1 MIRNYF
7 KIAFRN
13 LTRNKSYLSINVI
26 SLALSLSCGLLIF
39 SLVKYHLSF
48 DNFHQDSDR
57 IFRIVTEKHRDEISY
72 DTGVPN
78 PLGQSFRN
86 DYTYG
91 EKVARILYQRDQQIT
106 IPNQKESKKFQ
117 EAQGIAF
124 IENDFF
130 DIFNFPLIEG
140 NKNTILTNPNDAV
153 ITQKLANKYF
163 GKENPI
169 GKTIK
174 IDNRL
179 DLKVTGILK
188 NLPQNT
194 DLKTEIY
201 VSFQTIRFFNEK
213 VFGNI
218 NSWDGITSNMQCYTR
233 LRPKVSIE
241 KVESSLFKYV
251 EIFRKGNN
259 NVHHYKLQPLSD
271 VHFNPNYNGVIEK
284 NTLWVLSLIGVFLI
298 ITACLNYI
306 NLATAQA
313 INRSKEVGVRKVL
326 GSLRTQISAQFFIE
340 TGIITFI
347 SIVFAILL
355 AEITLPFINQ
365 QFSLS
370 INTDLFYDSQLWF
383 LIPALILV
391 LTLLSGFYPA
401 IILSSFQ
408 PIFALKGKLT
418 QRNLGGFNTRRSLI
432 VIQFVISQVLIIC
445 MIVIINQ
452 MRFAKETD
460 LGFKKES
467 IVMIPTGSND
477 EKTETLKT
485 EMQQI
490 TGVSLVSTCYAAPSA
505 KYSNGTGVIFESN
518 SEAENFRLLGKP
530 GDADYLKTFDIKLV
544 AGRNFFPSDS
554 VNEYVV
560 NETFAK
566 KMNKKPAELIGKS
579 ITVYE
584 VKAPIVGVV
593 KDFHDKSFYED
604 INPVFISNLKEEFR
618 EYAVKINLAN
628 SKITLKALEKVWSK
642 TYPEQIFSYQF
653 LDEQIAQFYTTEST
667 LLNLIEIFSLLAIFI
682 NCLGLY
688 GLMRFM
694 AVQKTKEIGI
704 RKVLG
709 SSVMQ
714 IVWIFG
720 KEFSILIIISFLIAS
735 PIAWYSMNNWLQDF
749 KYRIDISPSIFIIAI
764 LFTTLFA
771 FITVSYQ
778 AIRAAVANP
787 VKSLRTE

>member
-1 MIRNYF
+1 MIQNYL
-7 KIAFRN
+7 KIALRN
-13 LTRNKSYLSINVI
+13 LTRNKSYLGINVI
-26 SLALSLSCGLLIF
+26 GLALSLSCGLIIF

-48 DNFHQDSDR
+48 DNFHKDSDR
-57 IFRIVTEKHRDEISY
+57 IYRIVTEKHRDEISY
-72 DTGVPN
+72 DNGVPN

-91 EKVARILYQRDQQIT
+91 EKIARIFYQKDQLIT
-106 IPNQKESKKFQ
+106 IQNQKETKKFQ
-117 EAQGIAF
+117 ENKGIAF

-140 NKNTILTNPNDAV
+140 NRNTILTNPNDAV

-179 DLKVTGILK
+179 DLKITGILE

-194 DLKTEIY
+194 DLQTEIY
-201 VSFQTIRFFNEK
+201 TSFQTIKFFNQK
-213 VFGNI
+213 VFGKI
-218 NSWDGITSNMQCYTR
+218 DSWDGITSNMQCYTK
-233 LRPKVSIE
+233 LHPNVSIK

-251 EIFRKGNN
+251 KIFRKGNN
-259 NVHHYKLQPLSD
+259 NVHHYKLQALSD
-271 VHFNPNYNGVIEK
+271 IHFNPNYSGVIEK
-284 NTLWVLSLIGVFLI
+284 NTLWVLSLIGIFLI
-298 ITACLNYI
+298 ITACLNYV

-313 INRSKEVGVRKVL
+313 INRSKEIGVRKVL
-326 GSLRTQISAQFFIE
+326 GSLKTQISAQFFIE
-340 TGIITFI
+340 TGVITFI
-347 SIVFAILL
+347 STVFAILL

-365 QFSLS
+365 YFSLS
-370 INTDLFYDSQLWF
+370 INTDLFHDLQLW
-383 LIPALILV
+383 LILPV
-391 LTLLSGFYPA
+391 LMIVIALLSGFYPA

-408 PIFALKGKLT
+408 PITALKGKIS
-418 QRNLGGFNTRRSLI
+418 QRNLGGFNIRRSLI
-432 VIQFVISQVLIIC
+432 VTQFVISQVLIIC
-445 MIVIINQ
+445 MIIIINQ
-452 MRFAKETD
+452 MRFAKKTD
-460 LGFKKES
+460 LGFRKDS

-477 EKTETLKT
+477 EKVERLKT

-490 TGVSLVSTCYAAPSA
+490 AGVGLISVCYAAPSA
-505 KYSNGTGVIFESN
+505 SYTNGTSVILESN
-518 SEAENFRLLGKP
+518 IEAENFRLVGKP
-530 GDADYLKTFDIKLV
+530 GDIDYLKTFDLKLV
-544 AGRNFFPSDS
+544 AGRNFFKSDS

-566 KMNKKPAELIGKS
+566 KLNMKPAELIGKL
-579 ITVYE
+579 ITVYDL
-584 VKAPIVGVV
+584 KAPIVGVV

-604 INPVFISNLKEEFR
+604 IHPIFISNQKKEFQA
-618 EYAVKINLAN
+618 YAVKINLDNTKTTLEALD
-628 SKITLKALEKVWSK
+628 KIWSK

-667 LLNLIEIFSLLAIFI
+667 LLSLIEAFSLLAIFI

-688 GLMRFM
+688 GLMKFM

-709 SSVMQ
+709 SSVAQ

-749 KYRIDISPSIFIIAI
+749 KYRIDISPSIFIVAI
-764 LFTTLFA
+764 LFTTFFA
-771 FITVSYQ
+771 IITVSYQ
-778 AIRAAVANP
+778 AIRAALANP

>member
-1 MIRNYF
+1 MIQNYL
-7 KIAFRN
+7 KIALRN
-13 LTRNKSYLSINVI
+13 LTRNKSYLGINVI
-26 SLALSLSCGLLIF
+26 GLALSLSCGLIIF

-48 DNFHQDSDR
+48 DNFHKDSDR
-57 IFRIVTEKHRDEISY
+57 IYRIVTEKHRDEISY
-72 DTGVPN
+72 DNGVPN

-91 EKVARILYQRDQQIT
+91 EKIARIFYQKDQLIT
-106 IPNQKESKKFQ
+106 IQNQKETKKFQ
-117 EAQGIAF
+117 ENKGIAF

-140 NKNTILTNPNDAV
+140 NRNTILTNPNDAV
-153 ITQKLANKYF
+153 ISQKLANKYF

-179 DLKVTGILK
+179 DLKITGILE

-194 DLKTEIY
+194 DLQTEIY
-201 VSFQTIRFFNEK
+201 TSFQTIKFFNQK
-213 VFGNI
+213 VFGKI
-218 NSWDGITSNMQCYTR
+218 DSWDGITSNMQCYTK
-233 LRPKVSIE
+233 LHPNVSIK

-251 EIFRKGNN
+251 KIFRKGNN
-259 NVHHYKLQPLSD
+259 NVHHYKLQALSD
-271 VHFNPNYNGVIEK
+271 IHFNPNYSGVIEK
-284 NTLWVLSLIGVFLI
+284 NTLWVLSLIGIFLI
-298 ITACLNYI
+298 ITACLNYV

-313 INRSKEVGVRKVL
+313 INRSKEIGVRKVL
-326 GSLRTQISAQFFIE
+326 GSLKTQISAQFFIE
-340 TGIITFI
+340 TGVITFI
-347 SIVFAILL
+347 STVFAILL

-365 QFSLS
+365 YFSLS
-370 INTDLFYDSQLWF
+370 INTDLFHDLQLW
-383 LIPALILV
+383 LILPV
-391 LTLLSGFYPA
+391 LMIVIALLSGFYPA

-408 PIFALKGKLT
+408 PITALKGKIS
-418 QRNLGGFNTRRSLI
+418 QRNLGGFNIRRSLI
-432 VIQFVISQVLIIC
+432 VTQFVISQVLIIC
-445 MIVIINQ
+445 MIIIINQ
-452 MRFAKETD
+452 MRFAKKTD
-460 LGFKKES
+460 LGFRKDS

-477 EKTETLKT
+477 EKVKRLKT

-490 TGVSLVSTCYAAPSA
+490 AGVGLISVCYAAPSA
-505 KYSNGTGVIFESN
+505 SYTNGTSVILESN
-518 SEAENFRLLGKP
+518 IEAENFRLVGKP
-530 GDADYLKTFDIKLV
+530 GDIDYLKTFDLKLV
-544 AGRNFFPSDS
+544 AGRNFFKSDS

-566 KMNKKPAELIGKS
+566 KLNMKPAELIGKL
-579 ITVYE
+579 ITVYDL
-584 VKAPIVGVV
+584 KAPIVGVV

-604 INPVFISNLKEEFR
+604 IHPIFISNQKKEFQA
-618 EYAVKINLAN
+618 YAVKINLDNTKTTLEALD
-628 SKITLKALEKVWSK
+628 KIWSK

-667 LLNLIEIFSLLAIFI
+667 LLSLIEAFSLLAIFI

-688 GLMRFM
+688 GLMKFM

-709 SSVMQ
+709 SSVAQ

-749 KYRIDISPSIFIIAI
+749 KYRIDISPSIFIVAI
-764 LFTTLFA
+764 LFTTFFA
-771 FITVSYQ
+771 IITVSYQ
-778 AIRAAVANP
+778 AIRAAMANP